1 MVKRE
6 QIRDLIC
13 GCLEALN
20 RERAPEK
27 QIEISKDTLLLA
39 DDSSL
44 DSLAFVAFSTDLED
58 RLASWTGKDFTLVA
72 TALSSDQNHFHSV
85 ETLTD
90 YVERLLQDL
99 DQ

>member
-6 QIRDLIC
+6 QIFDLIC

-20 RERAPEK
+20 QERAPED

-39 DDSSL
+39 DDSTL

-58 RLASWTGKDFTLVA
+58 RLTTLTGEDFTLVA
-72 TALSSDQNHFHSV
+72 IALSSGQNHFHSV

-90 YVERLLQDL
+90 YIELLL
-99 DQ
+99 RKSEK